1 MKVHWTEAAFTQWE
15 ESLDYIGAE
24 NAAAAQRA
32 EARVIDAVEMLA
44 AHPYAGRVGRIAGTR
59 EFAVPRSAFV
69 IAYDVD
75 QREGIL
81 WVFAVYDGRRRWPK
95 DFARE

>member
-1 MKVHWTEAAFTQWE
+1 MKVRWTEPALTQWE
-15 ESLDYIGAE
+15 ESLDYIEAE
-24 NAAAAQRA
+24 NAAAAQRV
-32 EARVIDAVEMLA
+32 EARVMDAIEMLA
-44 AHPYAGRVGRIAGTR
+44 AHPYAGRVGRIAGMR

-75 QREGIL
+75 RLEGIL

-95 DFARE
+95 AFPRE